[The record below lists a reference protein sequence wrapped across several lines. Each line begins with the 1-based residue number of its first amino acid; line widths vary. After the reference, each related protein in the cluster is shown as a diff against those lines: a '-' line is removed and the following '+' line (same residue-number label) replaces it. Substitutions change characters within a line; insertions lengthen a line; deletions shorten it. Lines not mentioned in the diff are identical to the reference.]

1 MNGLYVLGRGE
12 LNGSQRNNQS
22 AHVVFSRQAKLMM
35 KKRMHSYTS
44 QLEIFQRM

>member
-1 MNGLYVLGRGE
+1 MNGLYVLGRRE
-12 LNGSQRNNQS
+12 LNESQRNNQS
-22 AHVVFSRQAKLMM
+22 AYVVFSRQAMLMM

>member
-1 MNGLYVLGRGE
+1 MNGLYVLGRRE
-12 LNGSQRNNQS
+12 LNESQRNNQS
-22 AHVVFSRQAKLMM
+22 AHVVFSRQAMFMM